1 MMHATD
7 IALQIKNKYSSSV
20 VGINVQRERRLWLEL
35 VTGDFRKCFE
45 RLIKEDGFEILVTI
59 TGLDTG
65 EKYEVIYHMSDKEGR
80 VLNIK
85 ISIDRDNPVV
95 STITDL
101 FPAAE
106 LSERE
111 LMDLLGIK
119 VEGLP
124 EGRRYPLPDNWPQ
137 GQYPLR
143 KDWDPSVLDKKI
155 EKSGDKND

>member
-1 MMHATD
+1 MHASE
-7 IALQIKNKYSSSV
+7 IEIELKEKYSSS
-20 VGINVQRERRLWLEL
+20 ILSLSVQRERRLWLEIKAE
-35 VTGDFRKCFE
+35 DFRSCFE
-45 RLIKEDGFEILVTI
+45 RLIKEDGFIILCTI

-65 EKYEVIYHMSDKEGR
+65 EKIQVIYHMSDKDGKM
-80 VLNIK
+80 LNIK
-85 ISIDRDNPVV
+85 ISIDRNSPVIG
-95 STITDL
+95 TITDL

-111 LMDLLGIK
+111 LEDLLGIK

>member
-1 MMHATD
+1 MIHATNVAIILKD
-7 IALQIKNKYSSSV
+7 KYSASL
-20 VGINVQRERRLWLEL
+20 INLTVQRERRIWIEL
-35 VTGDFRKCFE
+35 VAYDFRKCFE
-45 RLIKEDGFEILVTI
+45 RIIKEDGFTILCTI
-59 TGLDTG
+59 TGLDTK
-65 EKYEVIYHMSDKEGR
+65 EKYEVIYHMSDKDGKM
-80 VLNIK
+80 LNIK
-85 ISIDRDNPVV
+85 ISIDRDNPVI

-119 VEGLP
+119 VEGLVA
-124 EGRRYPLPDNWPQ
+124 GRRYPLPDDWPQ

-143 KDWDPSVLDKKI
+143 KDWDPKVLDKKI